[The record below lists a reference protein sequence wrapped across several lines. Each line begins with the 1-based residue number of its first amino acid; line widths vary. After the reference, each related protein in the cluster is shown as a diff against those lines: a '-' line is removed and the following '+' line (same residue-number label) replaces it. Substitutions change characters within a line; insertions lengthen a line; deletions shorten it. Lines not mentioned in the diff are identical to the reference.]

1 LVDKHIYIL
10 SSMLR
15 HFRFILLPIFIGVA
29 KQSQLA
35 KMAATHFRWFAEPR
49 TR

>member
-1 LVDKHIYIL
+1 
-10 SSMLR
+10 MLR

-35 KMAATHFRWFAEPR
+35 IGVNLAWPELTSNEKSTNY
-49 TR
+49 